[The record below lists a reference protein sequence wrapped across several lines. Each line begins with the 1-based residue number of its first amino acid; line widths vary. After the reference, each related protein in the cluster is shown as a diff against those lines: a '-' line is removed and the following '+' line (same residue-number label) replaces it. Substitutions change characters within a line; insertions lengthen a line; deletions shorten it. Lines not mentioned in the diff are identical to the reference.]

1 MAKLA
6 QSDYVPLKSFLR
18 AWFDRLPFQ
27 ELLTP
32 EVHPAAILDKLE
44 LDSPTRARDGLSMA
58 INDVM
63 ESAVDLTAE
72 EISAIDTEFRSRGI
86 LTLSEVR
93 LRYGR
98 HYRAIVK
105 RGRIRDEEEYYLI
118 AGVLAS
124 AIDGMTEED
133 AGRLDRMLM
142 DYADG
147 QKSRK

>member
-1 MAKLA
+1 MAKL
-6 QSDYVPLKSFLR
+6 SDSEYVALKSFLR
-18 AWFDRLPFQ
+18 AWLDRLPFQ

-32 EVHPAAILDKLE
+32 DVHPAAILDKME
-44 LDSPTRARDGLSMA
+44 SGSPARARDGLSMA

-63 ESAVDLTAE
+63 ESAVDLTAD
-72 EISAIDTEFRSRGI
+72 EIAAIDFEFRSRGI

-98 HYRAIVK
+98 HYRAVMK
-105 RGRIRDEEEYYLI
+105 RGRIKDEGEYYLI

-133 AGRLDRMLM
+133 AGRLDRMLTEFTES
-142 DYADG
+142 
-147 QKSRK
+147 QRSRG